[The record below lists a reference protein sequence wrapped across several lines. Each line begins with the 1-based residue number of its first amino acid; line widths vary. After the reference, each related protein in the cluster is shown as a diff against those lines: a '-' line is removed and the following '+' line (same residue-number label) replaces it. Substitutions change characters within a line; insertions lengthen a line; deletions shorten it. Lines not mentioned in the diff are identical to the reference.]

1 MATPLPVTPN
11 KAPALRSDD
20 FVWGEFLGKGAFGR
34 VMAAKRKDNGQD
46 VAIKILDKAQIQ
58 KLDKMKY
65 VKVCTPILV
74 TSANA
79 DEYHAD
85 GTGRLYETEPPQH
98 HQADL
103 YIPGPERTL
112 LRA

>member
-1 MATPLPVTPN
+1 MATPATPTR
-11 KAPALRSDD
+11 APALRQDD

-65 VKVCTPILV
+65 VKVCSILLTCGAECSRPV
-74 TSANA
+74 TGTQCRWSA
-79 DEYHAD
+79 
-85 GTGRLYETEPPQH
+85 TS
-98 HQADL
+98 
-103 YIPGPERTL
+103 
-112 LRA
+112 LRN